1 MKPPPKASSAFT
13 IVELLVSTAIVAL
26 LLVILLSVTSQVT
39 ATWRHTSGRTE
50 QFRQARE
57 SFDAITRRLGQATL
71 NTYWDYDNPASPT
84 NYVRQSELRYLSG
97 PTETIGG
104 AAPSGKR
111 WPTHG
116 VFFQSPL
123 GASEPGQTNLSGL
136 NSLLNTWG
144 YFVEFGSDESFR
156 PSVLD
161 GSSVQP
167 RQRFRLCELIQP
179 ADQLS
184 IYQHTSGND
193 SDGKPKNLSYTGN
206 DWFRGALI
214 QSGSSRPV
222 HTLAENVIALVIL
235 PKLSTQED
243 ATGTRLADGYLYD
256 STETKSDPLINP
268 KNQLPPL
275 VQVTMVALD
284 ENSARRVENGA
295 TMPDLGLDGLFQD
308 AEKYEGDLAELEKN
322 LNKEH
327 LGYRVFTS
335 AVRLKGAKW
344 SKEQ

>member
-1 MKPPPKASSAFT
+1 MKAPPRATPAFT

-57 SFDAITRRLGQATL
+57 AFDAITRRLGQATL
-71 NTYWDYDNPASPT
+71 NTYWDYDDPTSPT

-97 PTETIGG
+97 PTETVAG
-104 AAPSGKR
+104 AAPAPRR

-156 PSVLD
+156 PAILA
-161 GSSVQP
+161 GSAVQP

-179 ADQLS
+179 ADEFSL
-184 IYQHTSGND
+184 YQYTSGTN
-193 SDGKPKNLSYTGN
+193 NLSYTGN
-206 DWFRGALI
+206 DWFRDSLTQGDSA
-214 QSGSSRPV
+214 RPV
-222 HTLAENVIALVIL
+222 HTLAENIIALVIM

-243 ATGTRLADGYLYD
+243 ATGTRLAGNDYVYD
-256 STETKSDPLINP
+256 STASRPDPLINP

-284 ENSARRVENGA
+284 ETSARRLENGA
-295 TMPDLGLDGLFQD
+295 TMPDLKLDERFRDPRQYAD
-308 AEKYEGDLAELEKN
+308 DLGKLEDD
-322 LNKEH
+322 LNSQH
-327 LGYRVFTS
+327 LSYRIFTTS
-335 AVRLKGAKW
+335 VRLKGAKW